1 MTDASSP
8 TSGLSE
14 AEYARTE
21 RNRVL
26 IGDEAQRR
34 VHQAKVLMI
43 GAGGLGS
50 PCLLALTAAGIGAI
64 DICETDTVDVSN
76 LQRQTLYRIHD
87 IGRPKA
93 ELAVE
98 RLSGLAP
105 ECTLRSV
112 GRFSTDRA
120 ADLCAGVDL
129 VIDGS
134 DNFDTRFLAGDITAE
149 LGIPLV
155 LGAVLGHEGQVAV
168 FNWIDP
174 DGRVG
179 PCLRDLYPQPPST
192 PADPAQRGVLSST
205 TGVIGSLMAAEAIKV
220 VSGASPAP
228 GLLRYDGSR
237 GSFKRFSIS
246 SS

>member
-34 VHQAKVLMI
+34 LHASKVLMI

-112 GRFSTDRA
+112 GHFSTDRA

-192 PADPAQRGVLSST
+192 PADPAQRGVLSAT

>member
-1 MTDASSP
+1 MTYASSP

-34 VHQAKVLMI
+34 LHASKVLMI

-76 LQRQTLYRIHD
+76 LQRQTLYRVHD

-168 FNWIDP
+168 FNWIDL

-179 PCLRDLYPQPPST
+179 PCLRDLYPEPPST

>member
-76 LQRQTLYRIHD
+76 LQRQTLYRVHD

-112 GRFSTDRA
+112 GRFSAARA

>member
-34 VHQAKVLMI
+34 LHASKVLMI

-192 PADPAQRGVLSST
+192 PADPAQRGVLSAT

-228 GLLRYDGSR
+228 GLLRYDGSQ

>member
-76 LQRQTLYRIHD
+76 LQRQTLYRVHD

-179 PCLRDLYPQPPST
+179 PCLRDLYPEPPST

>member
-192 PADPAQRGVLSST
+192 PADPAQRGVLSAT

>member
-8 TSGLSE
+8 TNGLSE

-76 LQRQTLYRIHD
+76 LQRQTLYRVHD

-174 DGRVG
+174 DGLVG
-179 PCLRDLYPQPPST
+179 PCLRDLYPEPPST

>member
-8 TSGLSE
+8 TSDLSE

-34 VHQAKVLMI
+34 LHASKVLMI

-76 LQRQTLYRIHD
+76 LQRQTLYCVHD
-87 IGRPKA
+87 IGQPKA

-112 GRFSTDRA
+112 ARFSADRA

-179 PCLRDLYPQPPST
+179 PCLRDLYPEPPST

>member
-34 VHQAKVLMI
+34 LHASKVLMI

-76 LQRQTLYRIHD
+76 LQRQTLYRVHD
-87 IGRPKA
+87 IGQPKA

-112 GRFSTDRA
+112 GRFSADRA

-192 PADPAQRGVLSST
+192 PTDPAQRGVLSST

>member
-76 LQRQTLYRIHD
+76 LQRQTLYRVHD

-112 GRFSTDRA
+112 GRFSADRA

-220 VSGASPAP
+220 VSGGSPAP

>member
-1 MTDASSP
+1 MTDASSL
-8 TSGLSE
+8 TCGLSE

-34 VHQAKVLMI
+34 LHASKVLMI

-76 LQRQTLYRIHD
+76 LQRQTLYRVHD

-112 GRFSTDRA
+112 GRFSADRA

-179 PCLRDLYPQPPST
+179 PCLRDLYPEPPST

-205 TGVIGSLMAAEAIKV
+205 TGVLGSLMAAEAIKI

>member
-34 VHQAKVLMI
+34 LHASKVLMI

-76 LQRQTLYRIHD
+76 LQRQTLYRVHD
-87 IGRPKA
+87 IGQPKA

-105 ECTLRSV
+105 ECTLRAV
-112 GRFSTDRA
+112 GRFSADRA

-168 FNWIDP
+168 FNWKDAH
-174 DGRVG
+174 GRVG
-179 PCLRDLYPQPPST
+179 PALRDLYAQPPST

-205 TGVIGSLMAAEAIKV
+205 TGVIGSLMAAEAIKI

>member
-179 PCLRDLYPQPPST
+179 PCLRDLYPEPPST

>member
-34 VHQAKVLMI
+34 LHASKVLMI

-76 LQRQTLYRIHD
+76 LQRQTLYRVHD

-179 PCLRDLYPQPPST
+179 PCLRDLYPEPPST
-192 PADPAQRGVLSST
+192 PADPAQRGVLSPT

-220 VSGASPAP
+220 VSGAAPAP

>member
-8 TSGLSE
+8 TCDLSE

-34 VHQAKVLMI
+34 VHASKVLMI

-76 LQRQTLYRIHD
+76 LQRQTLYRVHD

-112 GRFSTDRA
+112 GRFSADRA